1 MQKIL
6 ELYSGAIIAVVYLAQ
21 FIGIFSSMLVAVT
34 G

>member
-6 ELYSGAIIAVVYLAQ
+6 ELYSGAIVAVVYLVQ